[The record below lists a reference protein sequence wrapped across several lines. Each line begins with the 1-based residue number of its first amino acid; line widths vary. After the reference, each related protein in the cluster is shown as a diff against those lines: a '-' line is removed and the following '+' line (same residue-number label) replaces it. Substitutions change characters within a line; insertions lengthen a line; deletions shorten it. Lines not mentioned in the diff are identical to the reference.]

1 MKLRCSLVL
10 HLPPLPGFLYFVW
23 LLTGNCSSPHFPP
36 FPPTFVINCQLFVSS
51 SPIMTLF
58 KLPTPTFNSCWSE
71 LVEKLTNL
79 IEFSIIDKISTS
91 IHNIDFHNINFNII
105 WDITQ
110 CKLCKSIQPML
121 FNTFFFL
128 CLENGTQKIIC
139 VPNIWGSY
147 QVWLLS
153 VGPVRHPQTPP
164 RHPSVVV
171 KLSAVIIGD

>member
-1 MKLRCSLVL
+1 MLKFFRCPKNWGWVWDDPRDERFRPKIWNMKLKCSLVL

-91 IHNIDFHNINFNII
+91 IHNIDFHNINFNNII

-110 CKLCKSIQPML
+110 CKLWKSIQPML
-121 FNTFFFL
+121 FNTFFSR
-128 CLENGTQKIIC
+128 
-139 VPNIWGSY
+139 V
-147 QVWLLS
+147 
-153 VGPVRHPQTPP
+153 
-164 RHPSVVV
+164 
-171 KLSAVIIGD
+171 